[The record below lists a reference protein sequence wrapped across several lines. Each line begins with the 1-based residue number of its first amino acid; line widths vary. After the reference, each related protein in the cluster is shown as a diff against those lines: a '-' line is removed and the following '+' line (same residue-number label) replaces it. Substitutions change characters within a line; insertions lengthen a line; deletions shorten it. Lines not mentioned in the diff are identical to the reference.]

1 MVLNWNNIC
10 EWGNGESAYKLAN
23 AGYNEINE
31 NRVFNKTQ
39 FRQYFQWE
47 FDF

>member
-23 AGYNEINE
+23 AGYNVRILTVFFYYYIYLIIKMIN
-31 NRVFNKTQ
+31 VP
-39 FRQYFQWE
+39 
-47 FDF
+47 

>member
-23 AGYNEINE
+23 AGYNVRFNY
-31 NRVFNKTQ
+31 VFLKSLI
-39 FRQYFQWE
+39 
-47 FDF
+47 